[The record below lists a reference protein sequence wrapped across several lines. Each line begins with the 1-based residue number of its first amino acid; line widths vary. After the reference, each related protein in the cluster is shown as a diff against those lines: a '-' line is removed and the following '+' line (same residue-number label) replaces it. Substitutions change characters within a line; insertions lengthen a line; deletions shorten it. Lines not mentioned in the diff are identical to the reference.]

1 MFWCQREVGK
11 NLNGHSV
18 DELKSEKQFSHL
30 ESLVAVLGRGVH
42 DKGVLDAGHDPQRDV
57 GRAAVREGV
66 PVRNVEPAGGRPL
79 PHLESYHILCRNG
92 GYLGKGASI
101 NDVRENFGFFD
112 NL

>member
-42 DKGVLDAGHDPQRDV
+42 DEGVLDAGHDPQRDV

-79 PHLESYHILCRNG
+79 PHLESDHLLGVAFIWVG
-92 GYLGKGASI
+92 GTTGHFCQIVKCL
-101 NDVRENFGFFD
+101 NP
-112 NL
+112 